1 MVQAFSGSKT
11 QTKRII
17 CVGHHQ
23 LALNVIIILLHHA
36 LRLFK
41 MT

>member
-1 MVQAFSGSKT
+1 MAQAFSGSKT

-17 CVGHHQ
+17 YVGHFQ

-36 LRLFK
+36 LHLSR
-41 MT
+41 MS